1 MTLGDMGGNQRAS
14 SFLVRHRPSIL
25 VLTSQISA
33 GIIHGI
39 VKVLE
44 TQERSIHPFNILQ
57 FRLFITGIS
66 STLFLWYKGHP
77 HFPLGPREVRPLLIL
92 RAVGGVC
99 AAIGFYCMAAV
110 KNAWGMGCCN
120 SRKC

>member
-1 MTLGDMGGNQRAS
+1 MGGNQRAS

-33 GIIHGI
+33 AVIHGI

-44 TQERSIHPFNILQ
+44 TQESSIHPFNILQ

-66 STLFLWYKGHP
+66 CTLFLWYKEHP
-77 HFPLGPREVRPLLIL
+77 DFPLGPREARPLLIL

-110 KNAWGMGCCN
+110 ENTCGMECCI